1 MASVNKITLIG
12 NLGKDPEMRYLPSGE
27 AVAVFNVAT
36 TETWKDKQGG
46 KQDRTD
52 WHRVEFIG
60 RIAEV
65 CGEYLKKGSS
75 IYVEGSVRYDKWTDK
90 DGIEKTMTKIRGDR
104 MQMLGARTG
113 SGGGGGDT
121 SYDDSGSGSGSD
133 RNSER
138 GNSTPRATGQQM
150 GSGSAGASAPKKAK
164 LDDFDDDIPF

>member
-1 MASVNKITLIG
+1 MASVNKIILVG

-27 AVAVFNVAT
+27 AVAVFNMAT

-90 DGIEKTMTKIRGDR
+90 DGVEKTMTKIRGDR

-113 SGGGGGDT
+113 GGGDT
-121 SYDDSGSGSGSD
+121 GYDDSGSD
-133 RNSER
+133 RSSER
-138 GNSTPRATGQQM
+138 GGSTPRSAGQPM
-150 GSGSAGASAPKKAK
+150 GSAAAPAKKAK

>member
-27 AVAVFNVAT
+27 AVAVFNMAT
-36 TETWKDKQGG
+36 TETWKDKQGA

-75 IYVEGSVRYDKWTDK
+75 IYVEGSVRYEKWTDK
-90 DGIEKTMTKIRGDR
+90 DGVEKMMTKIRGDR
-104 MQMLGARTG
+104 MQMLGGRP
-113 SGGGGGDT
+113 GGGSDT
-121 SYDDSGSGSGSD
+121 AYDDNGGNERS
-133 RNSER
+133 SER
-138 GNSTPRATGQQM
+138 GGSTPRSTGQPM
-150 GSGSAGASAPKKAK
+150 GSGSAAAASAPKKAK

>member
-90 DGIEKTMTKIRGDR
+90 DGVEKTMTKIRGDR
-104 MQMLGARTG
+104 MQMLSARTG
-113 SGGGGGDT
+113 GGAGGDT
-121 SYDDSGSGSGSD
+121 SFDDSGSD
-133 RNSER
+133 RSSER
-138 GNSTPRATGQQM
+138 SSPAPRSTGQSM